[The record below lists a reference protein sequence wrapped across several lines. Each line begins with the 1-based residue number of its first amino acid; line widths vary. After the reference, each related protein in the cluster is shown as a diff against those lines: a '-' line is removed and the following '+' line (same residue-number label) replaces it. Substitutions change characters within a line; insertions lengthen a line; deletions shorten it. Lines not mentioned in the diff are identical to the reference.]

1 MRFIVDGMLGSFARW
16 LRLLGFEAEYFRG
29 ASDDFLLERAA
40 VENKILLTRDTELFR
55 RAQGRGLQAHY
66 VDEKTEA
73 ERLSNVAHRFG
84 LRLCVEDALSRCPT
98 CGSILRRVSVD
109 EVREHVPERTMRHFN
124 EFWICTD
131 CGQVYWRGAHWKK
144 INETLARARDLLKTR
159 KGGESLAST

>member
-16 LRLLGFEAEYFRG
+16 LRLLGFEAEYFRD

-40 VENKILLTRDTELFR
+40 LENKILLTRDAELYR
-55 RAQGRGLQAHY
+55 RALARELQALY
-66 VDEKTEA
+66 VDGGTEA

-84 LRLCVEDALSRCPT
+84 LSLCVEDVLSRCPT
-98 CGSILRRVSVD
+98 CGSVLRRVGTD
-109 EVREHVPERTMRHFN
+109 EVQQHLPERTMRHYN

-131 CGQVYWRGAHWKK
+131 CGQVYWRGGHWKK

-159 KGGESLAST
+159 KST